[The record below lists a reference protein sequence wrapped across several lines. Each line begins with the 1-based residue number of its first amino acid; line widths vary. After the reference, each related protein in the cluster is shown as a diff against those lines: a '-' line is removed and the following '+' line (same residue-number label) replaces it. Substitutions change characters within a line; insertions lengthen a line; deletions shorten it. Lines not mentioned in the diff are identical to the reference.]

1 MRCDCFNSLG
11 REWDSIAGAGGEDAE
26 GDDRVK
32 SRAHERADNLECG
45 VDDGALKALL
55 WDGRMVPGAWATE
68 FELAKRV
75 DAYGRGRVCIRYYT
89 RQAEGGATPR
99 GIPNLHVYA

>member
-11 REWDSIAGAGGEDAE
+11 RVWDTIAGAGGEDAD

-32 SRAHERADNLECG
+32 SRGHERPDNLECG

-55 WDGRMVPGAWATE
+55 WDGSGASATE

-75 DAYGRGRVCIRYYT
+75 DTYGRGRVCISYYT
-89 RQAEGGATPR
+89 LQAQGGTPR
-99 GIPNLHVYA
+99 HIPNLHIYA

>member
-1 MRCDCFNSLG
+1 MRGDCFNSLG
-11 REWDSIAGAGGEDAE
+11 RVWDTIAGAGENAD
-26 GDDRVK
+26 GDNPVK
-32 SRAHERADNLECG
+32 SRGHERADNVECG

-55 WDGRMVPGAWATE
+55 WDGWMVPGARATE

-89 RQAEGGATPR
+89 LHAEGGATPR
-99 GIPNLHVYA
+99 DTPILHTYA

>member
-11 REWDSIAGAGGEDAE
+11 REWDTIAGAGGEDAD

-32 SRAHERADNLECG
+32 SRGHERADNLECG

-68 FELAKRV
+68 LELAKRV
-75 DAYGRGRVCIRYYT
+75 DAYGRGRVCISYYT
-89 RQAEGGATPR
+89 LQAQGGATPR
-99 GIPNLHVYA
+99 DIPNLHIYA